1 MLSKH
6 LPKDQLLYFT
16 GFSLVSVLS
25 ILGAIATET
34 WPLMAL
40 PVLVLF
46 AYITILDFKKIF
58 YLLLFCLPLTTELD
72 FKGFSVDF
80 PSELLMVALM
90 FVFALFLL
98 GKPKMIDFRFLKH
111 PISLMLFT
119 HVFWIGV
126 LMFFSVDMVV
136 SLKFFL
142 AKNWY
147 VITFFLLGGTILRSE
162 KPMRTFFWLIYAPL
176 TILVIQVL
184 VRYGML
190 NFAFEDVND
199 PMFPFFRN
207 HVNYAAVITIFY
219 PFIWLAG
226 SWYKGGTWK
235 KFFINLGKVLYVVA
249 IYLSYTRACYLALLI
264 AAACFVIVK
273 WNLVREA
280 LVVSLVGA
288 VVVVAGLAYN
298 NNYLKLAPEY
308 TQTVYHKEFGDH
320 LTATVELK
328 DVSSMERVYRWIA
341 AFYMTADKPVTG
353 FGPGNF
359 YPHYKKYTVSEFET
373 YTSDNEERSTVH
385 NYFLLIMVEQGV
397 PGIIIFLL
405 LTYVI
410 LASAQKAYKQAR
422 NQETKNIIMAAT
434 LGIVV
439 VYVNLLLSDLLEANK
454 IASLYFLCLG
464 ILVNYAVKAKEE
476 SETPVLSEE
485 TAA

>member
-6 LPKDQLLYFT
+6 LPKDQLLYYT

-25 ILGAIATET
+25 IIGAIATEM

-40 PVLVLF
+40 PVLILF
-46 AYITILDFKKIF
+46 AYITILDFKKVF
-58 YLLLFCLPLTTELD
+58 YLLLFCIPLTTELD

-90 FVFALFLL
+90 FVFVLFLL
-98 GKPKMIDFRFLKH
+98 GKPGMIDFKFVKH
-111 PISLMLFT
+111 PITLVVIT

-126 LMFFSVDMVV
+126 LIFFSMNMVV

-147 VITFFLLGGTILRSE
+147 VITFFFLGASILRSE
-162 KPMRTFFWLIYAPL
+162 KPMRNFFWLIYIPL
-176 TILVIQVL
+176 TVLVIQVL
-184 VRYGML
+184 IRYSALG
-190 NFAFEDVND
+190 FAFEDVNK
-199 PMFPFFRN
+199 PMGPFFLN

-226 SWYKGGTWK
+226 TWYKPGSWK
-235 KFFINLGKVLYVVA
+235 RFAINLGKILYVVA
-249 IYLSYTRACYLALLI
+249 IYFSYTRACYLALAI
-264 AAACFVIVK
+264 AAACYIIVK

-280 LVVSLVGA
+280 LIVSLLAA
-288 VVVVAGLAYN
+288 VIGVAGLAYN

-320 LTATVELK
+320 ITATVELK

-341 AFYMTADKPVTG
+341 AFYMTADKPVVG

-385 NYFLLIMVEQGV
+385 NYFLLTMVEQGV
-397 PGIIIFLL
+397 PGLVIFLL
-405 LTYVI
+405 LTYII
-410 LASAQKAYKQAR
+410 LSSAQCAYKQAKDPKTR
-422 NQETKNIIMAAT
+422 NIIMAAT
-434 LGIVV
+434 LALIV

-454 IASLYFLCLG
+454 IASLFFLCLG

-476 SETPVLSEE
+476 SEAPTPQLN
-485 TAA
+485 